1 MSEPNASGEQHE
13 ADAALSD
20 PVFAP
25 WRRAH
30 RAASFVLG
38 ALAIVHAVLT
48 VTLYDA
54 WSPNA
59 VWFLGTGLGLL
70 LLAVMNLAHVGL
82 GPCMMPTAPAVRTAN
97 WVFVLFGL
105 GALAAVPEPQAALI
119 VAALFVQAVS
129 SHRTLR
135 GTA

>member
-1 MSEPNASGEQHE
+1 MSEPNASADQPD
-13 ADAALSD
+13 ADAELID
-20 PVFAP
+20 PAFAR

-38 ALAIVHAVLT
+38 ALALAHAVLT

-54 WSPNA
+54 WSPDA

-82 GPCMMPTAPAVRTAN
+82 APCTMPTAPAVRRAN

-105 GALAAVPEPQAALI
+105 GALAAVPEPQAAVI
-119 VAALFVQAVS
+119 VAALLAQAVS